1 VSDCSELLHLALADR
16 YVIERR
22 LGQGGMATVHLAQD
36 LRHHRLV
43 AIKIL
48 RPEIARAL
56 GPERFLREIEIAA
69 RLQHPLI
76 LPVFDSGAA
85 TPEAGDLPCLWY
97 TMPLIEGES
106 LRDRLAREKQ
116 LPIEDAVRIAR
127 EVAEA
132 LGCAHARGIVHR
144 DVKPENILFSG
155 GHALVA
161 DFGIARALSVAGSD
175 RLTETG
181 LSLGTP
187 AYMSPEQA
195 ADSHQLDARSDQ
207 YSLGCVVYE
216 MLAGVPPFLGPSARA
231 VQARHALDP
240 VPALRTLRPGVSA
253 ALEQTITRALA
264 KVPADRFSTVAE
276 FADVLVGDD
285 SHRPTIVAKS
295 RTRARAMGMGMVLGL
310 IILLALV
317 LNRTGFLPRR
327 SDGAPPVPVRSLA
340 VLPLRSQPG
349 DSALGE
355 GITEAL
361 MTELGRLGSLRVI
374 SRAAV
379 LRYATTRPAPRD
391 LAKTL
396 GVDAVLEGELQR
408 DAGTIEADLRLISPT
423 GRRLWAGRFRERE
436 DSQFAL
442 EVGISRS
449 LIPSLGFPPTSEG
462 ERTLQR
468 LPTDNPLAY
477 DEFLKG
483 KIHLR
488 TETKEENAVAIRH
501 FEQAVALDPEFAEAY
516 AGLASA
522 YGVRMFWFAP
532 RDTAVLENGLVA
544 AEKALRLN
552 PELAEGHYARA
563 VLLWTPAAHFAH
575 EQAIQELRRAIA
587 LNPNMAEAHDWLGV
601 VYWHIGLFEKAL
613 DEFRRVQALDPGNR
627 LAQHRFGMVLV
638 YQGKYEEG
646 LRILRQIPREF
657 NPSIVTYHFA
667 WTLLLTGHVEEAS
680 KIIEEYLRTSPADPG
695 GVVTSVRAILHA
707 QMGDV
712 KAAERDIQRVMQLGP
727 GFGHFHHAAYNIASA
742 YALLG
747 KSAPAVEWLR
757 RAVDDGLPCY
767 PLFITDRNLDRLR
780 EYPGFLALLA
790 ELKPEWERWE
800 KTL

>member
-1 VSDCSELLHLALADR
+1 
-16 YVIERR
+16 
-22 LGQGGMATVHLAQD
+22 
-36 LRHHRLV
+36 LV

-85 TPEAGDLPCLWY
+85 MPEAGDLPCLWY

-116 LPIEDAVRIAR
+116 LPIEEAVRIAR

-161 DFGIARALSVAGSD
+161 DFGIARALSVAGGD

-253 ALEQTITRALA
+253 PLEQSITRALA

-276 FADVLVGDD
+276 FADALVGDGA
-285 SHRPTIVAKS
+285 HRPTTVPKS
-295 RTRARAMGMGMVLGL
+295 GTPAWAMGAGLILGL
-310 IILLALV
+310 LVLLVLV
-317 LNRTGFLPRR
+317 LNRTGPLPRPP
-327 SDGAPPVPVRSLA
+327 DGATPGATPVPVRSLA
-340 VLPLRSQPG
+340 ILPLRSPPG
-349 DSALGE
+349 DSALGD
-355 GITEAL
+355 GMTEAL
-361 MTELGRLGSLRVI
+361 ITDLGRVGSLRVI

-379 LRYATTRPAPRD
+379 QRHTTTGLAARD
-391 LAKTL
+391 LARTL

-408 DAGTIEADLRLISPT
+408 DADTIEADLRLIAPT
-423 GRRLWAGRFRERE
+423 GGRLWAGRFREPE
-436 DSQFAL
+436 DSRFAL

-449 LIPSLGFPPTSEG
+449 LISSVGLPLTSAR
-462 ERTLQR
+462 ERTLQGP
-468 LPTDNPLAY
+468 PTDNPLAY

-501 FEQAVALDPEFAEAY
+501 FERAVALDPKFAAAY

-544 AEKALRLN
+544 AEKALRLD

-563 VLLWTPAAHFAH
+563 FLLWTPAAHFAH

-601 VYWHIGLFEKAL
+601 VYWHLGLFAKAL
-613 DEFRRVQALDPGNR
+613 DEFRQVEALDPGNR

-657 NPSIVTYHFA
+657 NPSLVTYNFA
-667 WTLLLTGHVEEAS
+667 WTLVLTGHAEEAS

-707 QMGDV
+707 QTGDV
-712 KAAERDIQRVMQLGP
+712 KAAERDIHRVIQLGP

-747 KSAPAVEWLR
+747 KSGPAVEWLR
-757 RAVDDGLPCY
+757 RVVDDGLPCY

-780 EYPGFLALLA
+780 QDPGFLALLA